1 MAEELRPLESVY
13 IFDGQDFY
21 RIEPFSDSGFSAVSV
36 LSDSGW
42 VSCPCLYRSASEAAS
57 FLIRNGGVMSSL
69 SESENKTLINVFR
82 RFKASLIRRLRMAG
96 KRLRKRL
103 EGEV

>member
-21 RIEPFSDSGFSAVSV
+21 RIAPSDGGFSAVSV